1 MVAIGN
7 MTPRVDTLIF
17 APFPAQNRNHFF
29 IVHAAF
35 LLVCVVHDV
44 EREKEWQCER
54 SQTHRSDHINQV
66 LFAHNKSF

>member
-7 MTPRVDTLIF
+7 MTPLVETLIF
-17 APFPAQNRNHFF
+17 APFTAQNRNHFF

-66 LFAHNKSF
+66 LFADNKSF

>member
-35 LLVCVVHDV
+35 LLVCVVRDV
-44 EREKEWQCER
+44 ERE
-54 SQTHRSDHINQV
+54 
-66 LFAHNKSF
+66 